1 MDEKKNMKKKTFADI
16 LGIDED
22 DKKIIEMIEKDPSIT
37 HSEIAR
43 EIDKSQPAVGARII
57 KLERKHLL
65 TKQVGFN
72 IKEVDIKVAIVF
84 ISTKDVEKIVSKIES
99 CPFINHAFKISG
111 EYNILCYVAAS
122 DLQTIEKLID
132 LCFRKDDNVIKIKT
146 NILIESI
153 HDFVIPIDFQIEKF
167 DGRHCGPG
175 CHLKDEVP
183 RFKFKETEE
192 EE

>member
-1 MDEKKNMKKKTFADI
+1 MKMKKKGFNEL
-16 LGIDED
+16 LGIDDD

-43 EIDKSQPAVGARII
+43 EIEKSQPAVGARII

-72 IKEVDIKVAIVF
+72 IKEVNIKNVIVF
-84 ISTKDVEKIVSKIES
+84 VSTKDVDEIIKKIED

-111 EYNILCYVAAS
+111 DYNILCFIAAT
-122 DLQTIEKLID
+122 DLQTIDKLVD
-132 LCFRKDDNVIKIKT
+132 LCFRRDPNVINVKT

-153 HDFVIPIDFQIEKF
+153 HNFVVPIDFQIEQF
-167 DGRHCGPG
+167 DGKTCSPE
-175 CHLKDEVP
+175 CHLRDNIPKY
-183 RFKFKETEE
+183 KFKELA
-192 EE
+192 

>member
-1 MDEKKNMKKKTFADI
+1 MPMKKKSFND
-16 LGIDED
+16 LLKIDND
-22 DKKIIEMIEKDPSIT
+22 DKKIIEMIERDPDIT
-37 HSEIAR
+37 HSDIAK

-57 KLERKHLL
+57 KLERKNLL
-65 TKQVGFN
+65 SKQVGFN
-72 IKEVDIKVAIVF
+72 IKKVDIKVAIVF
-84 ISTKDVEKIVSKIES
+84 ISTKDVERIVEKIED

-111 EYNILCYVAAS
+111 EYNLLCFISAS

-132 LCFRKDDNVIKIKT
+132 LCFRKDEAVINVKT

-153 HDFVIPIDFQIEKF
+153 HDFVVPIDFQIEDF

-175 CHLKDEVP
+175 CHLKQELP
-183 RFKFKETEE
+183 KFKFKEIEE